1 MRCTVLTVSRSQG
14 IGSGLT
20 YDPGN
25 LSVKPG
31 SFVQVP
37 LRNKIV
43 DGIVLDVLQD
53 HEKEEYDVKS
63 IKEIFGESPLLT
75 ESQIKTVR
83 WMADYYCCTVRAALS
98 VWLPSP
104 PWAALLPKV
113 VTLWKLS
120 NTKSIDQIK
129 GKKQIAVL
137 EFLESSDAVTAAT
150 IQEETGATLTT
161 LKTLEERGFVSQ
173 IKKREEVDQTLPS
186 IKITEPT
193 LTELQ
198 QNAYD
203 SIRSQQLPSLLFGIT
218 GSGKTEVYAKLIADT
233 IREGKQAILLVPEIL
248 LTENCIDRFRRLLNA
263 ERIAVVHSKLTP
275 TERREIWKNIH
286 RGAISLVIGSRS
298 ALFASLQHLGL
309 VILDEEHEWTY
320 KNEQTPRYHARETA
334 EALCR
339 FSKAR
344 LVLGSATPSLESW
357 SRAKAGLYHLARLP
371 ERYKN
376 QPLPSVRIIDL
387 ADVSFGQLYPFSP
400 PLIKAMEER
409 LERKE
414 QSVLFLNR
422 RGIATALLCL
432 NCRRRVVSPESQLPF
447 TVHERR
453 DGSQILVDHSTGLTA
468 QAPSMCPHCKSPNL
482 RAVGAGTQRIEHIVA
497 KLFPKA
503 RILRADSD
511 TLTKPEEMRELLDTM
526 KRGDADILLGT
537 QSVVKGLDLPNVT
550 LAAVVLA
557 DVGLSLP
564 HFRAGERVFQLLTQL
579 VGRSG
584 RSKPGEVIIQT
595 FRPEAEEIL
604 RASRHEVEPYLEQE
618 LRLRLHTGYPPAV
631 SMIRYI
637 VRGNQ
642 PKHDAEALAASI
654 LLKAKDQNQSH
665 VKVSFGPTLMS
676 GGKEWHVLVR
686 GLRKGFLDI
695 PLEGKQIVTDVDPLD
710 CI

>member
-98 VWLPSP
+98 VWIPSP

-120 NTKSIDQIK
+120 NTKSIDQVK
-129 GKKQIAVL
+129 GKRQIAVL
-137 EFLESSDAVTAAT
+137 EFLKSSDATTAAT
-150 IQEETGATLTT
+150 IQEETGATAST
-161 LKTLEERGFVSQ
+161 LKSLEERRFISQ

-186 IKITEPT
+186 IKITEST

-198 QNAYD
+198 QRAYE
-203 SIRSQQLPSLLFGIT
+203 SIRSQDLPSLLFGIT
-218 GSGKTEVYAKLIADT
+218 GSGKTEIYAALIADA

-263 ERIAVVHSKLTP
+263 ERIAVVHSKLMA

-298 ALFASLQHLGL
+298 ALFAPLQNLGL
-309 VILDEEHEWTY
+309 VVLDEEHEWTY

-422 RGIATALLCL
+422 RGISTALLCL
-432 NCRRRVVSPESQLPF
+432 NCRRRVVSPESPLPF

-604 RASRHEVEPYLEQE
+604 RAARHEVEPYLEQE
-618 LRLRLHTGYPPAV
+618 LKLRTATGYPPTNA
-631 SMIRYI
+631 M
-637 VRGNQ
+637 VRLILRG
-642 PKHDAEALAASI
+642 PDAKTRATALSAKLLTQSQGIAIGCAPTLFGGGREWHI
-654 LLKAKDQNQSH
+654 LLRGKDAKS
-665 VKVSFGPTLMS
+665 LIR
-676 GGKEWHVLVR
+676 E
-686 GLRKGFLDI
+686 LR
-695 PLEGKQIVTDVDPLD
+695 LEDVV
-710 CI
+710 

>member
-104 PWAALLPKV
+104 PWAALL
-113 VTLWKLS
+113 
-120 NTKSIDQIK
+120 
-129 GKKQIAVL
+129 

-173 IKKREEVDQTLPS
+173 IKKREEVDQTLPA

-218 GSGKTEVYAKLIADT
+218 GSGKTEVYAQLIADT

-275 TERREIWKNIH
+275 TERREI
-286 RGAISLVIGSRS
+286 
-298 ALFASLQHLGL
+298 
-309 VILDEEHEWTY
+309 
-320 KNEQTPRYHARETA
+320 
-334 EALCR
+334 
-339 FSKAR
+339 
-344 LVLGSATPSLESW
+344 
-357 SRAKAGLYHLARLP
+357 
-371 ERYKN
+371 
-376 QPLPSVRIIDL
+376 
-387 ADVSFGQLYPFSP
+387 
-400 PLIKAMEER
+400 
-409 LERKE
+409 
-414 QSVLFLNR
+414 
-422 RGIATALLCL
+422 
-432 NCRRRVVSPESQLPF
+432 
-447 TVHERR
+447 
-453 DGSQILVDHSTGLTA
+453 
-468 QAPSMCPHCKSPNL
+468 
-482 RAVGAGTQRIEHIVA
+482 
-497 KLFPKA
+497 
-503 RILRADSD
+503 
-511 TLTKPEEMRELLDTM
+511 
-526 KRGDADILLGT
+526 
-537 QSVVKGLDLPNVT
+537 
-550 LAAVVLA
+550 
-557 DVGLSLP
+557 
-564 HFRAGERVFQLLTQL
+564 
-579 VGRSG
+579 
-584 RSKPGEVIIQT
+584 
-595 FRPEAEEIL
+595 
-604 RASRHEVEPYLEQE
+604 
-618 LRLRLHTGYPPAV
+618 
-631 SMIRYI
+631 
-637 VRGNQ
+637 
-642 PKHDAEALAASI
+642 
-654 LLKAKDQNQSH
+654 
-665 VKVSFGPTLMS
+665 
-676 GGKEWHVLVR
+676 
-686 GLRKGFLDI
+686 
-695 PLEGKQIVTDVDPLD
+695 
-710 CI
+710 